1 MRVQITERHCNV
13 PSNVLERTE
22 QQLDGLEKYDA
33 RASSADVV
41 YEEEKHLKKTE
52 IIVHIDGAEP
62 VIATGRSPEFR
73 TSLDQALDRLR
84 RQLRKQRKRR
94 REHQAPPTAERV
106 TQG

>member
-1 MRVQITERHCNV
+1 MRIQITERHCNV

-22 QQLDGLEKYDA
+22 QQLEVLAKYDP

-41 YEEEKHLKKTE
+41 YEEEKHIKKAE

-62 VIATGRSPEFR
+62 VIATGESGEFR

-84 RQLRKQRKRR
+84 RKLREERKRR
-94 REHQAPPTAERV
+94 REHQAPPLAERV

>member
-1 MRVQITERHCNV
+1 MRIQITERHCNV

-22 QQLDGLEKYDA
+22 EQLAALEKYDP

-41 YEEEKHLKKTE
+41 YEEEKHVKKTE
-52 IIVHIDGAEP
+52 IIVHIDGVEP
-62 VIATGRSPEFR
+62 VIASGQAPEFR

-94 REHQAPPTAERV
+94 REHQAPPTSERV

>member
-1 MRVQITERHCNV
+1 MRVRITERHCNV

-22 QQLDGLEKYDA
+22 QQLDALEKYDP

-41 YEEEKHLKKTE
+41 YEEEKHLKKSE
-52 IIVHIDGAEP
+52 IIAHIDGAGP
-62 VIATGRSPEFR
+62 VIATGQGAEFR

-106 TQG
+106 TQS